1 MQPAPE
7 AAAPEPAAPEAAEP
21 AEVVAVAHDDDNEE
35 GVPMV
40 FAIVLV
46 TKVRKV
52 G

>member
-1 MQPAPE
+1 V
-7 AAAPEPAAPEAAEP
+7 AEP